1 MMFILTVQHL
11 FKNINIMKRL
21 LFLSLIIFLT
31 YGCCKTSNENLG
43 AGYLFYVGDGCST
56 SILNFKNTEL
66 IPSHVLDYAFDSVFI
81 IASQRPWLVPGITN
95 RWDTVTY
102 NEHNKIFKKSTF
114 LQYWIINKKEEN
126 VYVGVDSI
134 AERAIYSN
142 VYGPY
147 KWKEYL
153 QKRIVLGVPQ
163 DLKLEKE

>member
-1 MMFILTVQHL
+1 MFILTVQHL

-31 YGCCKTSNENLG
+31 YGCCKISNKNLG
-43 AGYLFYVGDGCST
+43 DGYLFYVGDGCST
-56 SILNFKNTEL
+56 SILNFKNTVL

-153 QKRIVLGVPQ
+153 QKRMELGVPQ